1 MKINNVKRA
10 TLGLAIATG
19 FVVSTMAPA
28 IAEQKTTT
36 DPVIAASGKTAESE
50 ALATRMSE
58 SGYLAMRAITG
69 ARIAIFND
77 KPELAKQLVNSAA
90 EYLDVVAKDDTK
102 YMVSEGL
109 AKSGPTSNDLVPID
123 GSLFVADAIVS
134 TPEKEQKLADANE
147 KLKSGDSKTA
157 IETLKLADIDVS
169 MQRVLMPVSATIEDV
184 KAAQNLL
191 DNDQFYEAN
200 LALKA
205 AVDRLV
211 VDTIDIFQPE

>member
-1 MKINNVKRA
+1 MKTQNVKLA

-28 IAEQKTTT
+28 IAEQKATT
-36 DPVIAASGKTAESE
+36 DPVVTASGETAESE

-58 SGYLAMRAITG
+58 SGYLAMRAING

-77 KPELAKQLVNSAA
+77 KPELAKQLVAA
-90 EYLDVVAKDDTK
+90 AADYLDVVSKDDAK

-109 AKSGPTSNDLVPID
+109 AKSGPVSNDLVPID
-123 GSLFVADAIVS
+123 GSLFVADTFVT

-147 KLKSGDSKTA
+147 KLKSGDSKAA
-157 IETLKLADIDVS
+157 IETLKLAAIDVS
-169 MQRVLMPVSATIEDV
+169 MQRILMPVSATIEDV

>member
-1 MKINNVKRA
+1 MKARNVKLA
-10 TLGLAIATG
+10 TLGLAIASG

-28 IAEQKTTT
+28 IAEQKPAT
-36 DPVIAASGKTAESE
+36 DPVIAASGETAESQ

-58 SGYLAMRAITG
+58 AGYQAMRAITG

-77 KPELAKQLVNSAA
+77 KPELAKQLVTSAA

-123 GSLFVADAIVS
+123 GSLFVADTLVA
-134 TPEKEQKLADANE
+134 TPEKDQKLADANE
-147 KLKSGDSKTA
+147 KLKSGDSKAA

-169 MQRVLMPVSATIEDV
+169 MQRILMPVSATIEDV
-184 KAAQNLL
+184 KAAKNLL